1 MGELPV
7 LRARGLAGANGARG
21 SVVVIDV
28 LRAFT
33 SAAYAFAGGARSLEL
48 VATAEEALAR
58 KRRAPEL
65 LLVGEIDG
73 RPIPGFDLGNSPEA
87 LDKFDLVGRDVLLRS
102 SSGVQGVHAAL
113 GSATRLFLGSFV
125 TAAATVRALRAA
137 HEPVTLVAMGSPAR
151 PEDEEDEA
159 CAELLE
165 RRLAGRAEELGE
177 LMALVHASPAAERA
191 LDPACG
197 WITPGDLARA
207 LLVDQFDFAL
217 EARAR
222 GGQVLVTLRG
232 RDSQRG

>member
-1 MGELPV
+1 MGKLPI
-7 LRARGLAGANGARG
+7 LRARGLAGATGARG

-48 VATAEEALAR
+48 VATPEEALAR
-58 KRRAPEL
+58 KRLAPEL

-87 LDKFDLVGRDVLLRS
+87 LDGRDLVGRDVLLRS
-102 SSGVQGVHAAL
+102 SSGVQGVHAARAT
-113 GSATRLFLGSFV
+113 ATRIFLGSFV
-125 TAAATVRALRAA
+125 TAAATVRALQAA
-137 HEPVTLVAMGSPAR
+137 GEPVTLVAMGSPAR

-159 CAELLE
+159 CAELFA
-165 RRLAGRAEELGE
+165 RRLAGRRDGLDELV
-177 LMALVHASPAAERA
+177 ALVHASPATERA
-191 LDPACG
+191 LDPACD

-217 EARAR
+217 EARTHEGR
-222 GGQVLVTLRG
+222 VLVTLQG
-232 RDSQRG
+232 RDSCRS